1 MNDIVF
7 IFLISYLIPIKA
19 KFNLVW
25 LAKFA
30 LTLIFINQFSQ
41 RPLIDTLIF
50 KLNGIVCSLSPQ
62 MFLSRFEFPI
72 ISWAK
77 SLELIDTWAL
87 RPRLQDPSIF
97 ISEFV
102 RIGVDLIKN
111 KIQLIILNW
120 NGRIETNN

>member
-1 MNDIVF
+1 
-7 IFLISYLIPIKA
+7 
-19 KFNLVW
+19 
-25 LAKFA
+25 
-30 LTLIFINQFSQ
+30 
-41 RPLIDTLIF
+41 
-50 KLNGIVCSLSPQ
+50 

-111 KIQLIILNW
+111 KIQLIILNC